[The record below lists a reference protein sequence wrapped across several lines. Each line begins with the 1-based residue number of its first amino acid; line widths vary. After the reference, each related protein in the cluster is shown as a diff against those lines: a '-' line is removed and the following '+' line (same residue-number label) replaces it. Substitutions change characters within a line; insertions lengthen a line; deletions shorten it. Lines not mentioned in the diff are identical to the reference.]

1 MSISLI
7 ISDARWWSFSLEMMY
22 LISNL
27 RYFYLKVLIIPA
39 ARSCTFDVTFLGRNT
54 NFMLDKLFSIDLR
67 WLVALSRNNNIS
79 ILHFHF
85 TVTSFQY
92 LWHYFAVHPSFFIG
106 DIMHTERS
114 NKVTSFRVFDTTWLF
129 IFPDN

>member
-7 ISDARWWSFSLEMMY
+7 ISDARWLSFTLEMMY

-27 RYFYLKVLIIPA
+27 RYFHLKVLIIPA
-39 ARSCTFDVTFLGRNT
+39 ARSCNFDVMFLGRNT

>member
-1 MSISLI
+1 MPTGYRSLSIMMYTTL
-7 ISDARWWSFSLEMMY
+7 MMY

-39 ARSCTFDVTFLGRNT
+39 ARSCNFDVMFLGRNT

-85 TVTSFQY
+85 TVTPFQY

-106 DIMHTERS
+106 HIMHTERS
-114 NKVTSFRVFDTTWLF
+114 NKVTSFHVFDTTWLF